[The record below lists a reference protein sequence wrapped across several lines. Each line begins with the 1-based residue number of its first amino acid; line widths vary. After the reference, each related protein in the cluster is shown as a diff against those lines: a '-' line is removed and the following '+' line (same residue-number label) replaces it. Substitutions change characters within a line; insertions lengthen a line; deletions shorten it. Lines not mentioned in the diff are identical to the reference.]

1 MLSFLAFAFVSETI
15 ATTVGFGASTI
26 LLPLALFYFDFKTA
40 LTLVAFFHL
49 FGSLGRF
56 SFFRHS
62 LNREILI
69 KFGLPSVFLSLL
81 GATLANS
88 LTQTTFKGLLGI
100 FLILYGA
107 VSLINDR
114 FQVKPNAKNLIL
126 GGGISG
132 FIAGLI
138 GTGGALRATFLSAF
152 KHDKATYLATTAAL
166 SLAVDLTRIPIYL
179 NQSFLSGNMYFYIPI
194 LFVLAIAAT
203 YVGKQIVRFIPAKLF
218 EKLVLLAIITAGI
231 WFGYS
236 WLFS

>member
-1 MLSFLAFAFVSETI
+1 MLPFLVFAFVSETI

-26 LLPLALFYFDFKTA
+26 LLPIALFYFDFKTA

-56 SFFRHS
+56 GFFRHS
-62 LNREILI
+62 LNREILL
-69 KFGLPSVFLSLL
+69 KFGLPSILLTLL

-88 LTQTTFKGLLGI
+88 LTQTTFKGLLGV
-100 FLILYGA
+100 FLIIYGFI
-107 VSLINDR
+107 SLKNNH
-114 FQVKPNAKNLIL
+114 FQVKPNTKNLIL

-152 KHDKATYLATTAAL
+152 KRDKATYLATTAAL
-166 SLAVDLTRIPIYL
+166 SLVVDLTRIPVYL
-179 NQSFLSGNMYFYIPI
+179 NQGFLSQNLYFYIPI
-194 LFVLAIAAT
+194 LFILAIAAT

-218 EKLVLLAIITAGI
+218 EKLVLLAIIAAGFI
-231 WFGYS
+231 F
-236 WLFS
+236 LFRP

>member
-1 MLSFLAFAFVSETI
+1 MLWFLAFAFISETI

-56 SFFRHS
+56 SFFRHG

-69 KFGLPSVFLSLL
+69 KFGLPSILLSLF

-100 FLILYGA
+100 FLIVYGFI
-107 VSLINDR
+107 SLKNNH
-114 FQVKPNAKNLIL
+114 FQVKPNTSNLII

-132 FIAGLI
+132 FIAGLV

-152 KHDKATYLATTAAL
+152 KRDKATYLATTAAL
-166 SLAVDLTRIPIYL
+166 SLAVDLTRIPVYL
-179 NQSFLSGNMYFYIPI
+179 NQGFLSQKLYFYIPI
-194 LFVLAIAAT
+194 LFVLAITAT
-203 YVGKQIVRFIPAKLF
+203 FVGKQIVHLIPTKPNF
-218 EKLVLLAIITAGI
+218 RDQFQIV
-231 WFGYS
+231 
-236 WLFS
+236 